1 MDVINP
7 SSFVASLVDEFK
19 QHPTLSKAVLIC
31 VSWFSKAY
39 VNHVFKIWSFGVW
52 LFFFWASG
60 WDEPSAGSQWQ
71 CFWPWSVHSQGFT
84 MQQRGF
90 SYSVS
95 CFGNPH
101 YRSRFLSFLQAVHAL
116 CNVKMGRSRPELVSL
131 AIRQYSQDCRLL
143 PFGITMDMPCAEA
156 WGLKQAYALLKLVTC
171 LRWTITIEMLCNACL
186 AISFC

>member
-1 MDVINP
+1 
-7 SSFVASLVDEFK
+7 
-19 QHPTLSKAVLIC
+19 
-31 VSWFSKAY
+31 
-39 VNHVFKIWSFGVW
+39 
-52 LFFFWASG
+52 
-60 WDEPSAGSQWQ
+60 
-71 CFWPWSVHSQGFT
+71 

-171 LRWTITIEMLCNACL
+171 LH
-186 AISFC
+186 